1 MVVVPKSSFH
11 SFLPE
16 EHPAKSKKAVW
27 IKLTASTQIKFP
39 NRSRK
44 CCPSFLAGLL
54 LCQSRKIRVLMN
66 WLNPFEKD
74 R

>member
-16 EHPAKSKKAVW
+16 KHPAKSKKAVW
-27 IKLTASTQIKFP
+27 IKLIASTQIKVP
-39 NRSRK
+39 NQSRK
-44 CCPSFLAGLL
+44 CCPSFPAGLL
-54 LCQSRKIRVLMN
+54 LSQSRKIWALMN

-74 R
+74 M